1 MADSSDSRSLR
12 FTIKMVSDT
21 LVNANLKLKDDLAT
35 IMEKVNPLLFYVF
48 YKKTVLALYFENS
61 KYVNISAEGC

>member
-1 MADSSDSRSLR
+1 
-12 FTIKMVSDT
+12 MVSDT